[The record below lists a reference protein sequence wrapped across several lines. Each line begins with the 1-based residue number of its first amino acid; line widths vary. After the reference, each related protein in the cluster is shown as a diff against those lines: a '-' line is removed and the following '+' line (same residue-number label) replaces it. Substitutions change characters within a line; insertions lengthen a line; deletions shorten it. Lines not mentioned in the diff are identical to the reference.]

1 MVRIKSVQIYFVL
14 VFILGMIVFAQDK
27 LDRR

>member
-14 VFILGMIVFAQDK
+14 VFILGSIVFAQDK